1 MREPVT
7 IYSDPIK
14 SNLKYMLRQDTEGLW
29 CVMSRTGQGE
39 WNRVNRLPGSMH
51 KFLAE
56 ETMTDFAYDNGL
68 FKEIMDEEQA
78 GV

>member
-1 MREPVT
+1 MRDPVT

-14 SNLKYMLRQDTEGLW
+14 SNLKYMLRQDAKNTW
-29 CVMSRTGQGE
+29 FVMSKSGCGE
-39 WNRVNRLPGSMH
+39 WNKVKRIPGNKH

-56 ETMTDFAYDNGL
+56 ESMTDFAYANGL
-68 FKEIMDEEQA
+68 YKESMDEEQA